1 MSAET
6 DELEFDLTRV
16 RCEREGFYL
25 GRHKNFDP
33 TLGGGDLYVMPTR
46 KFRDQ
51 RNPSLLSYAT
61 SDEVHHFLNERIIT
75 KKNEAV
81 CASVRPSGRQSLKS

>member
-1 MSAET
+1 MSSAT
-6 DELEFDLTRV
+6 DDLEFELTRR

-25 GRHKNFDP
+25 GRHKVFDP
-33 TLGGGDLYVMPTR
+33 AQGGGDLYLMPKQ

-61 SDEVHHFLNERIIT
+61 PDEVHAYLND
-75 KKNEAV
+75 AL
-81 CASVRPSGRQSLKS
+81 SLKRTSELEVVSKRA

>member
-1 MSAET
+1 MSSAT
-6 DELEFDLTRV
+6 DDLEFELTRR

-33 TLGGGDLYVMPTR
+33 VMGGGDLYLMPR
-46 KFRDQ
+46 KKFGDQ
-51 RNPSLLSYAT
+51 RNPSLLTYSTPEQIHRY
-61 SDEVHHFLNERIIT
+61 LNEQIIA

-81 CASVRPSGRQSLKS
+81 CASGSPQIVRA

>member
-1 MSAET
+1 MSSAT
-6 DELEFDLTRV
+6 DDLEFELTRR

-33 TLGGGDLYVMPTR
+33 VMGGGDLYLMPR
-46 KFRDQ
+46 KKFGDQ

-61 SDEVHHFLNERIIT
+61 SDEVHAYLNDALSRKRTSELEVVSKR
-75 KKNEAV
+75 A
-81 CASVRPSGRQSLKS
+81 